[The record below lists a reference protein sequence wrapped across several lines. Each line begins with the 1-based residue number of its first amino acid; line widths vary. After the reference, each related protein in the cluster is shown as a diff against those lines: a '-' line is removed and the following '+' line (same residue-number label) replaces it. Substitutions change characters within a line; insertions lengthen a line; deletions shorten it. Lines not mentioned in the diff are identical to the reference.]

1 MFLIGCYSHFFI
13 CKYLSY
19 CNEFYICSDVVF
31 LYAFS
36 EIRLHE
42 IIYPILTQRVITFF
56 KSSYL
61 RKCGKLNLSGYVEE
75 RESMRLTLT
84 NLCNDLVACF
94 YVKRFFVHF
103 LQVVVYLILMA
114 IINIKLNFRMT
125 SMHFLKYHYKCIRC
139 IFLQRKGYTYIKINP
154 RCCVQSDKRNC
165 KAYEENIKYR

>member
-1 MFLIGCYSHFFI
+1 M
-13 CKYLSY
+13 CKYLSE
-19 CNEFYICSDVVF
+19 CNEFNICNDVVF

-84 NLCNDLVACF
+84 NFCNDLVACF
-94 YVKRFFVHF
+94 YVKRFFCSLLASCSLF
-103 LQVVVYLILMA
+103 
-114 IINIKLNFRMT
+114 NFNGN
-125 SMHFLKYHYKCIRC
+125 Y
-139 IFLQRKGYTYIKINP
+139 
-154 RCCVQSDKRNC
+154 
-165 KAYEENIKYR
+165 